1 MILLDCIIDLSKF
14 YVVVQEFWHQ
24 KKHEIE
30 SQISYL
36 IFVPC
41 RGLKAQTL
49 TLNNLASNG
58 RTNVRFRGVQHLV

>member
-24 KKHEIE
+24 KHEIE

-41 RGLKAQTL
+41 RGLEAQTL

-58 RTNVRFRGVQHLV
+58 RTNVRFCGVQHLI